1 MLTLI
6 VDTTGKKKESLTP
19 LATIMTLGPHLVN
32 TMRRMNNMA
41 TKIIEF
47 YFDDLN
53 EDAQKRFIEF
63 LGGDNGNYDVI
74 PFCVMEDD
82 EPEEE

>member
-1 MLTLI
+1 
-6 VDTTGKKKESLTP
+6 
-19 LATIMTLGPHLVN
+19 
-32 TMRRMNNMA
+32 MA
-41 TKIIEF
+41 TKTIEF

-63 LGGDNGNYDVI
+63 LGGENGNYDVI

-82 EPEEE
+82 ELEEENEDEEV